1 MVGWND
7 VYRWPA
13 FEQGGKIFRAI
24 GRRVHPDPAQPY
36 RAVHAQAVSDQQRRP
51 KLWRDA
57 SGFCDPSFGSIAEL
71 PALYDD
77 KVAG

>member
-24 GRRVHPDPAQPY
+24 GRRVHPDPA
-36 RAVHAQAVSDQQRRP
+36 
-51 KLWRDA
+51 
-57 SGFCDPSFGSIAEL
+57 
-71 PALYDD
+71 
-77 KVAG
+77 